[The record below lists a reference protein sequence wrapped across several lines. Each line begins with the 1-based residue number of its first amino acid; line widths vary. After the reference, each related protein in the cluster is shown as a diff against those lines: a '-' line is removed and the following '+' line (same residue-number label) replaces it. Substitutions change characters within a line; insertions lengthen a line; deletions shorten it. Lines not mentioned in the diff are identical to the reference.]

1 MIYLLMSIAFTVLL
15 LLILK
20 SYDRF
25 RVPTFPA
32 IVVNYWVCVLT
43 GSVVMGKQPISA
55 ELLQAAWLPY
65 AAVLGGLFVFG
76 FYTIGVTLQK
86 FNLAVA
92 TVMQKMSLVLSVPFG
107 IYAFSEPASPL
118 KISGLLL
125 AVVAI
130 FLTNAPAPKTT
141 SATDA
146 PATDS
151 SAEEKTST
159 PLLWLFPVVT
169 FLSSGAI
176 ECILQYTQAEI
187 IKSDSDASAMFTLV
201 SFGIAAVFG
210 TIALIVQ
217 RLRGQSSWQWRAL
230 PAGFILGVPNYFTIF
245 FLLLAFSWADK
256 SVVLPINNVGILLGS
271 TAAGLLLFS
280 ERLRPVNLAG
290 VAVAVL
296 SIVLIAFS

>member
-1 MIYLLMSIAFTVLL
+1 MYLLMSIAFTVLL

-20 SYDRF
+20 SYERF

-43 GSVVMGKQPISA
+43 GSVVMGKQPLSMD
-55 ELLQAAWLPY
+55 LLQAAWLPY
-65 AAVLGGLFVFG
+65 ATVLGGLFVFG

-107 IYAFSEPASPL
+107 IYAFSEEANWL

-125 AVVAI
+125 AVIAI
-130 FLTNAPAPKTT
+130 FLTNAPAPKEP
-141 SATDA
+141 SSEQIDA
-146 PATDS
+146 PA
-151 SAEEKTST
+151 AAAA
-159 PLLWLFPVVT
+159 PFLWVFPAIT
-169 FLSSGAI
+169 FFSSGAI
-176 ECILQYTQAEI
+176 ECILQYTQEVI
-187 IKSDSDASAMFTLV
+187 IKNDPNPQDASAMFTLV

-210 TIALIVQ
+210 TIALVVQ
-217 RLRGQSSWQWRAL
+217 HFRGLSSWQWRAL

-256 SVVLPINNVGILLGS
+256 SMILPINNVGILLGS

-280 ERLRPVNLAG
+280 ERLRPINLAG
-290 VAVAVL
+290 VGVAVL
-296 SIVLIAFS
+296 SIVLIALS